1 MPKFTSATGKAAGKQ
16 SGKTRKKKIAAKSAK
31 RCPTGPATERPTDAP
46 LPSRSERRKLIE
58 QASWW
63 ALNNDLDAEAPSPLH
78 RAMQEERR
86 RGGPA
91 FLRQVIEPAT
101 GKSEGNQPSDNP
113 QDGVRDF
120 LANVNQMLDEIEKE
134 SADIAPGT
142 VCRQPQG
149 PAVGPTK
156 SPMTGR

>member
-1 MPKFTSATGKAAGKQ
+1 MPKFTSATGKAAGKK
-16 SGKTRKKKIAAKSAK
+16 SGKTRKKKKAAKSAK
-31 RCPTGPATERPTDAP
+31 PCLIGPPTNVP
-46 LPSRSERRKLIE
+46 LPSRSERRKLID

-63 ALNNDLDAEAPSPLH
+63 ALNNDLDAEPPSPLH

-101 GKSEGNQPSDNP
+101 GKTEGNQPSDNP

-134 SADIAPGT
+134 SADIVPGT

-149 PAVGPTK
+149 PAVGPAK